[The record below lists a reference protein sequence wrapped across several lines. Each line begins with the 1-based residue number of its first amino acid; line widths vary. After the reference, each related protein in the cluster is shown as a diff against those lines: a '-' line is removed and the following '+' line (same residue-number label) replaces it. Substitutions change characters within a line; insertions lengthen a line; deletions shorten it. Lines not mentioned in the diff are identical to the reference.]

1 MHFMEVAF
9 HGSHE
14 ALEYIAF
21 DEVADLLKLG
31 VGLSVNAG
39 FGLDQVRAY
48 LLVQFEENH
57 DHGTYP
63 LDDPSEADADLA
75 SLHVV

>member
-1 MHFMEVAF
+1 MEVAF

-39 FGLDQVRAY
+39 FGLDQVRAD
-48 LLVQFEENH
+48 LSVQFEENQA
-57 DHGTYP
+57 HGKCP
-63 LDDPSEADADLA
+63 LDDPREADADPA
-75 SLHVV
+75 SVHCV